1 VKNKLREK
9 LEIQILCPEGTTK
22 TQTHTHTH
30 KPAVAKH
37 TDAMPCQQRTKNKS
51 LFLIGN

>member
-22 TQTHTHTH
+22 THTHTQTSSCKTH
-30 KPAVAKH
+30 WCNALP
-37 TDAMPCQQRTKNKS
+37 TKNKE
-51 LFLIGN
+51 

>member
-22 TQTHTHTH
+22 THTHTN
-30 KPAVAKH
+30 
-37 TDAMPCQQRTKNKS
+37 QQLQNTLMQCLANKEQRIKVY
-51 LFLIGN
+51 F